1 VDDRTS
7 WPPHWA
13 KFAVS
18 ALVFV
23 VLGLAYSN
31 PDLAPTLV
39 VGVVALIV
47 LVLWLGLRQ
56 SRR

>member
-1 VDDRTS
+1 VAAS
-7 WPPHWA
+7 WS
-13 KFAVS
+13 KLAVS
-18 ALVFV
+18 ALMFV

-47 LVLWLGLRQ
+47 LGLWLALRQ